1 MPSLRAM
8 KLQIALTSALLLT
21 ACAGRRPAIHPATAA
36 TAPGGSPAAELSN
49 VPDYATRPDEPFA
62 RANAVAV
69 VLREWRAFGQ
79 AVDDDPPDTRPDAG
93 DARPDRQ
100 PGMWE
105 RVGDYW
111 FTGQDDGTRTQEW
124 TSKYNGWGGEFP
136 PGDDAH
142 AWSAAFISYVMRVA
156 GAGSRFPYAPVH
168 SAYINA
174 SVQGGYA
181 IEGHAL
187 ADYAP
192 VPGDLVCMGRG
203 RAAVMRFRDLPAPT
217 FPGHCDMVVAAS
229 PGQDTVIGG
238 NVDGTVT
245 LKHVPV
251 TNDGKLALQDGT
263 VLDTRWPWFVAIRV
277 LYDQ

>member
-1 MPSLRAM
+1 MKKLALLAVLLALAACGTARPSLPPIAERA
-8 KLQIALTSALLLT
+8 AVA
-21 ACAGRRPAIHPATAA
+21 PHPGV
-36 TAPGGSPAAELSN
+36 PMPDERN
-49 VPDYATRPDEPFA
+49 VPFYATRLPEAFS

-69 VLREWRAFGQ
+69 ALREWRAFGQ
-79 AVDDDPPDTRPDAG
+79 EVDDDPPDTRPDRG

-100 PGMWE
+100 PGLWQ

-111 FTGQDDGTRTQEW
+111 FTGQDAGTRTQDW
-124 TSKYNGWGGEFP
+124 TSKYDGTGTEYP

-156 GAGSRFPYAPVH
+156 GAGPRFPYAPVH

-181 IEGHAL
+181 LVGYRL
-187 ADYAP
+187 TDYAP
-192 VPGDLVCMGRG
+192 LPGDLICMGRAQS
-203 RAAVMRFRDLPAPT
+203 AAMTFDRLPAGT
-217 FPGHCDMVVAAS
+217 FPAHCDMVVARSA
-229 PGQDTVIGG
+229 GQDTVVGG
-238 NVDGTVT
+238 NVNGSVT

-251 TNDGKLALQDGT
+251 TNDGKLARPDGT
-263 VLDTRWPWFVAIRV
+263 VLDTRWPWFITIRV